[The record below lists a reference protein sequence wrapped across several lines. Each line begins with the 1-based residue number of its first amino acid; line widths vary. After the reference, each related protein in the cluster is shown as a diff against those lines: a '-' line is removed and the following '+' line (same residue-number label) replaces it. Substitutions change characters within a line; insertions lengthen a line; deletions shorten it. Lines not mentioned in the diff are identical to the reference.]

1 VHEAPH
7 VLRGKNEPITIL
19 LSSEITHT
27 ISQPLLAFDE
37 FKESLSLTKFHEE
50 IHVVFVF
57 EGIVKVNNV
66 RVLEFHVNFD
76 FAFELSFVP
85 GLLER
90 VFVDDLHTRRVMK
103 KLQGE
108 GRWPS
113 NTIKMTGQHKCK

>member
-1 VHEAPH
+1 MHEAPH
-7 VLRGKNEPITIL
+7 VLRGKNETITIL

-76 FAFELSFVP
+76 FAFELGFVP

-90 VFVDDLHTRRVMK
+90 VFVDDLHTRRVMATA
-103 KLQGE
+103 G
-108 GRWPS
+108 
-113 NTIKMTGQHKCK
+113 GQVTQSK

>member
-7 VLRGKNEPITIL
+7 VLWDTNEPIAIL
-19 LSSEITHT
+19 LNSKITHT
-27 ISQPLLAFDE
+27 ISQSLLAFDE

-76 FAFELSFVP
+76 FTFEFSFVP
-85 GLLER
+85 GLLKG
-90 VFVDDLHTRRVMK
+90 VFVDDLHRQRVVKM
-103 KLQGE
+103 LQGE
-108 GRWPS
+108 GQVA
-113 NTIKMTGQHKCK
+113 K